1 MRKFISL
8 LKKNVFSWKK
18 MEHFY
23 VESLEI
29 NHDFNKLFITE
40 RGLIHKALI
49 YIFMLYRKHRTH
61 QTQVRYGE

>member
-1 MRKFISL
+1 MQ
-8 LKKNVFSWKK
+8 NMNMMGGAPGQK
-18 MEHFY
+18 MPGQQP
-23 VESLEI
+23 
-29 NHDFNKLFITE
+29 DFNKLFITE